1 MKKPFFLFF
10 CTFSVLYCFTDSH
23 FLYSNWP
30 FYQVLKWFLFSS
42 LVWALTIPLQRIEQ
56 MLDLFPN
63 TLGGLDWLH
72 TWKSFFATDR
82 CVGTECI
89 MIPAHWC
96 VPYGTTALACRTRS
110 LHAGFMCQSGICS
123 EGLCGLLTCPVR
135 GENWPEVTS
144 LGFFCCCYQVTNKLV
159 LLSPLRPR
167 SIFCWMLIVLVNG
180 NELAKCHPDC
190 LSTGKWNI
198 CLGGLKGPWWKL
210 EVVFA

>member
-1 MKKPFFLFF
+1 MKKSFFLFF

-144 LGFFCCCYQVTNKLV
+144 LGFF
-159 LLSPLRPR
+159 
-167 SIFCWMLIVLVNG
+167 
-180 NELAKCHPDC
+180 
-190 LSTGKWNI
+190 
-198 CLGGLKGPWWKL
+198 
-210 EVVFA
+210 VVVVIKSRIN